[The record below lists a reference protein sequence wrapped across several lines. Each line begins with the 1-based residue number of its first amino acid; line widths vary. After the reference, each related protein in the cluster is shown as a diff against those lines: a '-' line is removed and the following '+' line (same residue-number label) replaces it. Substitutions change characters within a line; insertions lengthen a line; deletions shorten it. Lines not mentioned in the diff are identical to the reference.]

1 MGALCLRPN
10 GVSYHIVG
18 DTARKAAAKAKSM
31 SFDTKSATATR
42 PTQAE
47 PIQTSPT
54 QATPATETG
63 LSEPPVSARETDRHH
78 VDDEAPL
85 FELFKPRP
93 DDTKSIR
100 NLRFAVMAMGVIL
113 IVLFITVIA
122 RVGYLMMRNPPGD
135 ARDLQGVA
143 ARGAITTPATPS
155 ADASPVAA
163 RATRLVADVK
173 VLLPPSSRVRS
184 HTLSGN
190 RLSVQYE
197 AAAGDGIMIIDL
209 ETGQA
214 LSHVRLPPSPN

>member
-1 MGALCLRPN
+1 
-10 GVSYHIVG
+10 
-18 DTARKAAAKAKSM
+18 M
-31 SFDTKSATATR
+31 SFDTKSGSAAR

-47 PIQTSPT
+47 PMQTSPT

-63 LSEPPVSARETDRHH
+63 LSEAPVSTRETDRHH

-93 DDTKSIR
+93 DDPKSIR

-122 RVGYLMMRNPPGD
+122 RVGYLMMRNSPGD
-135 ARDLQGVA
+135 ARELQSVV
-143 ARGAITTPATPS
+143 ARGAVSSPTLPS
-155 ADASPVAA
+155 ADASSPIAA

-184 HTLSGN
+184 HMLSGN